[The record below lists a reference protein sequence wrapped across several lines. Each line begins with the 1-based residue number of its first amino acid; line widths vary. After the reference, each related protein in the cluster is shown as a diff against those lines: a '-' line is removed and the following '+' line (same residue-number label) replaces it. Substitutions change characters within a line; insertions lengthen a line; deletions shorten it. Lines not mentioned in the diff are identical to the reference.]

1 MVVLEAGKIT
11 KFIYR
16 VNFGIHRKIPGITL
30 IIIFAKIVEKNLKT
44 WKFSEFQYRSN
55 FDEFLFFF
63 VWIFFFQNFQFLHG
77 YTQTISIT
85 IIFEIKFRFR
95 FQFTWHDTF
104 FTLTKTEWGSDW
116 RWDTFTTG
124 NTNSIVWAQ
133 EITIETW
140 INDSSSEYVR
150 YRYTL
155 GSIIRNFKIFILRQN
170 HKNDS

>member
-1 MVVLEAGKIT
+1 MV
-11 KFIYR
+11 Y
-16 VNFGIHRKIPGITL
+16 TL
-30 IIIFAKIVEKNLKT
+30 
-44 WKFSEFQYRSN
+44 
-55 FDEFLFFF
+55 
-63 VWIFFFQNFQFLHG
+63 
-77 YTQTISIT
+77 TISIT

-150 YRYTL
+150 YL
-155 GSIIRNFKIFILRQN
+155 GWGHLPSEAKASEPFNISYRIEFSRSENPKINIFFLVRTTSGDDVIATD
-170 HKNDS
+170 KTSKTSTAV